1 MSPQGVPVFRNES
14 HEKPGSIF
22 WGRRGWTVCRGN
34 LAEVTGSSTRK
45 PRIILQ
51 FRGWKELPYW
61 EKSWLVYHLRRVQ
74 GARYQVA
81 CVGAGGE
88 ALKFGNIPFGKGD
101 VFLQGSDRERRG

>member
-22 WGRRGWTVCRGN
+22 WGMRGGTVCIGN
-34 LAEVTGSSTRK
+34 LADVTGPSTRR
-45 PRIILQ
+45 PGIILR
-51 FRGWKELPYW
+51 FRGWKELPYR
-61 EKSWLVYHLRRVQ
+61 EKSGLVYHLRRVQ

-88 ALKFGNIPFGKGD
+88 ALKFGNIPFCKGD
-101 VFLQGSDRERRG
+101 VFL